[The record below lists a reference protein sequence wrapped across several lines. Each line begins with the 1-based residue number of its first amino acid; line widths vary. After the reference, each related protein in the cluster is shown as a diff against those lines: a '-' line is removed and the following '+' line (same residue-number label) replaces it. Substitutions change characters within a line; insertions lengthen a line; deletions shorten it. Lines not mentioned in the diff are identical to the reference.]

1 MGANETE
8 KLLHHKGHHQ
18 SYKAGAYR
26 MGKKSYLVTTHPPN
40 GCYPKYIKN

>member
-8 KLLHHKGHHQ
+8 KLLHHKGHYQ

-26 MGKKSYLVTTHPPN
+26 MKKSYLVTTHPPN